1 LSLENQRASQIAVIN
16 TALGS
21 KVEARRDHTSRVHQ
35 TQNCM
40 RVVIAGAGDVG
51 FHLAELLAYEDKDI
65 VLIDLDQ
72 DLLDYASTHLDV
84 LTVRGDSASPQVLEQ
99 AGVERA
105 NLFLAVTT
113 SEKTNLMSAI
123 LAKKIGARQTIA
135 RVNSPEYLE
144 EVNREIF
151 DELGVDTLISPQEL
165 AAAEIA
171 RLVQQCSF
179 TDIFEFEEGKIALAG
194 ITLDD
199 SSRLLNVPLRSFGQY
214 CTDDSVRPM
223 AILRGHQTIIPHG
236 DTVLRRGDHVYFIT
250 KRENI
255 DELNQLVGK
264 TKVRLKNIMIVG
276 GTPLAL
282 ATAKRLEADY
292 NVTLIEKSKDVC
304 KELADELRNT
314 LIIHG
319 DAGNVTLLEEEG
331 IHRMDA
337 FIALSPNSETNII
350 ASLTAKNF
358 GVYKTIAQ
366 VENKEYI
373 HISQN
378 IGVDTLINKKLI
390 AANNIFR
397 FVRKGHVE
405 AITSLHGVDAEVIEY
420 VITKANQLTKKSL
433 KELHFPKTALIGGV
447 IRGEESLIPTGDF
460 RLEVDDKVIVFA
472 MPDAIG
478 KLDQLFR

>member
-1 LSLENQRASQIAVIN
+1 
-16 TALGS
+16 
-21 KVEARRDHTSRVHQ
+21 
-35 TQNCM
+35 
-40 RVVIAGAGDVG
+40 
-51 FHLAELLAYEDKDI
+51 
-65 VLIDLDQ
+65 
-72 DLLDYASTHLDV
+72 
-84 LTVRGDSASPQVLEQ
+84 
-99 AGVERA
+99 
-105 NLFLAVTT
+105 
-113 SEKTNLMSAI
+113 
-123 LAKKIGARQTIA
+123 
-135 RVNSPEYLE
+135 
-144 EVNREIF
+144 
-151 DELGVDTLISPQEL
+151 TLISPQEL

-199 SSRLLNVPLRSFGQY
+199 SSRLLNVPLCSFGQY

-405 AITSLHGVDAEVIEY
+405 AITSLH
-420 VITKANQLTKKSL
+420 
-433 KELHFPKTALIGGV
+433 
-447 IRGEESLIPTGDF
+447 
-460 RLEVDDKVIVFA
+460 
-472 MPDAIG
+472 
-478 KLDQLFR
+478 